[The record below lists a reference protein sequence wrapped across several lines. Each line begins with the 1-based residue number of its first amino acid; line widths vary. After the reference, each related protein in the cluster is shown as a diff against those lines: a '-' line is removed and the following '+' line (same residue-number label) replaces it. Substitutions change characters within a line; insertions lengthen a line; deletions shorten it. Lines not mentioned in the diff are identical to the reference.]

1 MNKPKILDKRKQ
13 YLIAA
18 GLVPLVAALSVPP
31 NLTPLIFTVFVFIDI
46 FEDKFPHKTDH
57 QNKVKVAL
65 HFTLLYILCQFTV
78 VLLGLAT
85 SKIGGSPLEFKPL
98 YAAFYPLSAAFLLAL
113 LSRFKLNLWHIF
125 ALQAVF
131 DPFLLVH
138 SAYIHNWLELAS
150 KDIAEAMAFFICHV
164 AQAGSAAAIC
174 MVILKEDLKS
184 WYVGKNS

>member
-1 MNKPKILDKRKQ
+1 MTDKKLDKRKQ

-18 GLVPLVAALSVPP
+18 GLIPLVAALSEPP

-46 FEDKFPHKTDH
+46 FEDRFPHKTVH
-57 QNKVKVAL
+57 QNKLKVAL

-78 VLLGLAT
+78 LLLGLIT
-85 SKIGGSPLEFKPL
+85 TKLGGQILEFKPVYIL
-98 YAAFYPLSAAFLLAL
+98 FYPLSAAFLLGL
-113 LSRFKLNLWHIF
+113 LSRFKLQLWQIF
-125 ALQAVF
+125 ILQTIF

-138 SAYIHNWLELAS
+138 NSYMHNWLGLANR
-150 KDIAEAMAFFICHV
+150 DLPEAIAFLICHV

-184 WYVGKNS
+184 WYRDKTT